1 MTITSKPTSPSNQN
15 SFTFQFSCGG
25 TCSFQC
31 SVAQMGSRPAFTQCN
46 SNRYTASSLQNGLV
60 YVFQVRGTD
69 DVGNQGSSVNY
80 TWKVGK
86 KPVQF
91 LIIFCNPVKV
101 LSIKSLVHFVHCFCL
116 LFFKFNIG
124 DEIPFWWQNCRFMA
138 WKYGSEGRGVVKA
151 FTCCR
156 DDPVWYPRKWQQTCV
171 CCWFSVLLR
180 EVFFG
185 NTGVHQK

>member
-1 MTITSKPTSPSNQN
+1 MSALIFCFPSFLFRLDRTPPQVTITSKPTSPSNQN
-15 SFTFQFSCGG
+15 SFTFRFSCGG

-86 KPVQF
+86 QPVQF
-91 LIIFCNPVKV
+91 LMIF
-101 LSIKSLVHFVHCFCL
+101 LQS
-116 LFFKFNIG
+116 
-124 DEIPFWWQNCRFMA
+124 
-138 WKYGSEGRGVVKA
+138 SEGAVHVK
-151 FTCCR
+151 
-156 DDPVWYPRKWQQTCV
+156 
-171 CCWFSVLLR
+171 FSSLCSVFLGLTLGKKLPLR
-180 EVFFG
+180 TKLQIYDMKIVE
-185 NTGVHQK
+185 